1 MDCVNYLKKYQEIPY
16 NIFKNALENNRFFH
30 AYLLSGPTGTPIFE
44 IAKFLSKCL
53 LNNKHELKEEDNII
67 SKTVENRTY
76 PDLIIIDTKKEQVKI
91 DDIRRIEDKFS
102 QTSINQLGIKI
113 YIINLIEN
121 LRPNEANALLK
132 FLEEPLDNTY
142 AILTT
147 ENEYSILPTI
157 LSRTEIVRFSSV
169 NKNDLI
175 DECIKLGVN
184 KKDAEILTFFQND
197 ASMIKEEIENE
208 DYLEVK
214 KYVENFINLLPN
226 KDKLRFFVLN
236 EINPNLKT
244 KIQIRLFIDLLIIYL
259 KEANKMKLKENII
272 IGESKDKL
280 NVIISNVNS
289 IDDAILKLMNY
300 RYELS
305 YNLNSQL
312 LFLNLIESIFG
323 ALYGYRILFKLIIYW
338 IWKKLLF

>member
-169 NKNDLI
+169 DKNDLI

-197 ASMIKEEIENE
+197 ASMIKEETENE

-226 KDKLRFFVLN
+226 KEKLRFFVLN
-236 EINPNLKT
+236 EINPNLKS

-323 ALYGYRILFKLIIYW
+323 A
-338 IWKKLLF
+338 

>member
-16 NIFKNALENNRFFH
+16 NIFKNALESNRFFH

-197 ASMIKEEIENE
+197 ASMIKKEIENE

-214 KYVENFINLLPN
+214 KYVENFITLLPN
-226 KDKLRFFVLN
+226 KGKLRFFVLN
-236 EINPNLKT
+236 EINPNLKS

-323 ALYGYRILFKLIIYW
+323 A
-338 IWKKLLF
+338 

>member
-67 SKTVENRTY
+67 SKTVENGTY

-208 DYLEVK
+208 NYLEVK
-214 KYVENFINLLPN
+214 QYVENFINLLPN
-226 KDKLRFFVLN
+226 KEKLRFFVLN
-236 EINPNLKT
+236 EINPNLKS

-259 KEANKMKLKENII
+259 KEANKMKIKENII

-323 ALYGYRILFKLIIYW
+323 A
-338 IWKKLLF
+338 

>member
-184 KKDAEILTFFQND
+184 KKDAEIFTFFQND

-226 KDKLRFFVLN
+226 KEKLRFFVLN
-236 EINPNLKT
+236 EINPNLKS

-323 ALYGYRILFKLIIYW
+323 A
-338 IWKKLLF
+338 

>member
-67 SKTVENRTY
+67 SKTVENGTY

-226 KDKLRFFVLN
+226 KEKLRFFVLN
-236 EINPNLKT
+236 EINPNLKS

-272 IGESKDKL
+272 ISESKDKL

-323 ALYGYRILFKLIIYW
+323 A
-338 IWKKLLF
+338 

>member
-67 SKTVENRTY
+67 YKTVENGTY

-208 DYLEVK
+208 NYLEAK

-226 KDKLRFFVLN
+226 KEKLRFFVLN
-236 EINPNLKT
+236 EINPNLKS

-323 ALYGYRILFKLIIYW
+323 A
-338 IWKKLLF
+338 

>member
-67 SKTVENRTY
+67 SKTVENGTY

-208 DYLEVK
+208 DYLEAK

-226 KDKLRFFVLN
+226 KEKLRFFVLN
-236 EINPNLKT
+236 EINPNLKS

-305 YNLNSQL
+305 YNLNSLL

-323 ALYGYRILFKLIIYW
+323 A
-338 IWKKLLF
+338 

>member
-226 KDKLRFFVLN
+226 KEKLRFFVLN
-236 EINPNLKT
+236 EINPNLKS

-272 IGESKDKL
+272 ISESKDKL

-323 ALYGYRILFKLIIYW
+323 A
-338 IWKKLLF
+338 

>member
-53 LNNKHELKEEDNII
+53 LNNKHELNEEDNII
-67 SKTVENRTY
+67 YKTVENGTY

-208 DYLEVK
+208 NYLEAK

-226 KDKLRFFVLN
+226 KEKLRFFVLN
-236 EINPNLKT
+236 EINPNLKS

-323 ALYGYRILFKLIIYW
+323 A
-338 IWKKLLF
+338 

>member
-132 FLEEPLDNTY
+132 AF
-142 AILTT
+142 
-147 ENEYSILPTI
+147 
-157 LSRTEIVRFSSV
+157 R
-169 NKNDLI
+169 
-175 DECIKLGVN
+175 
-184 KKDAEILTFFQND
+184 
-197 ASMIKEEIENE
+197 
-208 DYLEVK
+208 
-214 KYVENFINLLPN
+214 
-226 KDKLRFFVLN
+226 
-236 EINPNLKT
+236 
-244 KIQIRLFIDLLIIYL
+244 
-259 KEANKMKLKENII
+259 
-272 IGESKDKL
+272 
-280 NVIISNVNS
+280 
-289 IDDAILKLMNY
+289 
-300 RYELS
+300 
-305 YNLNSQL
+305 
-312 LFLNLIESIFG
+312 
-323 ALYGYRILFKLIIYW
+323 
-338 IWKKLLF
+338 

>member
-208 DYLEVK
+208 NYLEVK

-226 KDKLRFFVLN
+226 KEKLRFFVLN
-236 EINPNLKT
+236 EINPNLKS

-323 ALYGYRILFKLIIYW
+323 A
-338 IWKKLLF
+338 

>member
-67 SKTVENRTY
+67 SKTVENGTY

-197 ASMIKEEIENE
+197 ASMIKEEIEDEN
-208 DYLEVK
+208 YLEVK
-214 KYVENFINLLPN
+214 QYVENFINLLPN
-226 KDKLRFFVLN
+226 KEKLRFFVLN
-236 EINPNLKT
+236 EINPNLKS

-323 ALYGYRILFKLIIYW
+323 A
-338 IWKKLLF
+338 

>member
-67 SKTVENRTY
+67 SKTVENGTY

-157 LSRTEIVRFSSV
+157 LSRTEIIRFSSV

-208 DYLEVK
+208 NYLEAK

-236 EINPNLKT
+236 EINPNLKS

-323 ALYGYRILFKLIIYW
+323 A
-338 IWKKLLF
+338 

>member
-208 DYLEVK
+208 NYLEVK
-214 KYVENFINLLPN
+214 QYVENFINLLPN

-236 EINPNLKT
+236 EINPNLKS
-244 KIQIRLFIDLLIIYL
+244 KIQIRLFIDLLIIFL

-323 ALYGYRILFKLIIYW
+323 A
-338 IWKKLLF
+338 

>member
-226 KDKLRFFVLN
+226 KEKLRFFVLN
-236 EINPNLKT
+236 EINPNLKS

-280 NVIISNVNS
+280 NVIISNVKS

-312 LFLNLIESIFG
+312 LFLILIESIFG
-323 ALYGYRILFKLIIYW
+323 A
-338 IWKKLLF
+338 

>member
-67 SKTVENRTY
+67 SKTVENGTY

-208 DYLEVK
+208 NYLEAK
-214 KYVENFINLLPN
+214 QYVENFINLLPN

-236 EINPNLKT
+236 EINPNLKS

-323 ALYGYRILFKLIIYW
+323 A
-338 IWKKLLF
+338 

>member
-53 LNNKHELKEEDNII
+53 LNNKHELKEENNII
-67 SKTVENRTY
+67 SKTVENGTY

-197 ASMIKEEIENE
+197 ASMIKEENENE
-208 DYLEVK
+208 
-214 KYVENFINLLPN
+214 N
-226 KDKLRFFVLN
+226 
-236 EINPNLKT
+236 
-244 KIQIRLFIDLLIIYL
+244 
-259 KEANKMKLKENII
+259 
-272 IGESKDKL
+272 
-280 NVIISNVNS
+280 
-289 IDDAILKLMNY
+289 
-300 RYELS
+300 
-305 YNLNSQL
+305 
-312 LFLNLIESIFG
+312 
-323 ALYGYRILFKLIIYW
+323 
-338 IWKKLLF
+338 

>member
-16 NIFKNALENNRFFH
+16 NIFKNALGNNRFFH

-226 KDKLRFFVLN
+226 KEKLRFFVLN
-236 EINPNLKT
+236 EINSNLKS

-323 ALYGYRILFKLIIYW
+323 A
-338 IWKKLLF
+338 

>member
-67 SKTVENRTY
+67 SKTVENGTY

-208 DYLEVK
+208 NYLEAK

-226 KDKLRFFVLN
+226 KEKLRFFVLN
-236 EINPNLKT
+236 EINPNLKS

-323 ALYGYRILFKLIIYW
+323 A
-338 IWKKLLF
+338 

>member
-67 SKTVENRTY
+67 SKTVENKTY

-226 KDKLRFFVLN
+226 KEKLRFFVLN
-236 EINPNLKT
+236 EINPNLKS

-323 ALYGYRILFKLIIYW
+323 A
-338 IWKKLLF
+338 

>member
-226 KDKLRFFVLN
+226 KEKLRFFVLN
-236 EINPNLKT
+236 EINPNLKS
-244 KIQIRLFIDLLIIYL
+244 KIQIRLFIDLLNMYL

-323 ALYGYRILFKLIIYW
+323 A
-338 IWKKLLF
+338 

>member
-214 KYVENFINLLPN
+214 QYVEHFITLLPN
-226 KDKLRFFVLN
+226 KEKLRFFVLN
-236 EINPNLKT
+236 EINPNLKS

-323 ALYGYRILFKLIIYW
+323 A
-338 IWKKLLF
+338 

>member
-67 SKTVENRTY
+67 SKTVENGTY

-208 DYLEVK
+208 NYLEVK

-226 KDKLRFFVLN
+226 KEKLRFFVLN
-236 EINPNLKT
+236 EINPNLKS

-323 ALYGYRILFKLIIYW
+323 A
-338 IWKKLLF
+338 

>member
-157 LSRTEIVRFSSV
+157 LSRTEIVRFSSI

-226 KDKLRFFVLN
+226 KEKLRFFVLN
-236 EINPNLKT
+236 EINSNLKS

-259 KEANKMKLKENII
+259 KEANKMKFKENII
-272 IGESKDKL
+272 IGESKDK
-280 NVIISNVNS
+280 
-289 IDDAILKLMNY
+289 
-300 RYELS
+300 
-305 YNLNSQL
+305 
-312 LFLNLIESIFG
+312 
-323 ALYGYRILFKLIIYW
+323 
-338 IWKKLLF
+338 

>member
-16 NIFKNALENNRFFH
+16 NIFKNALENNRFFD

-67 SKTVENRTY
+67 SKTVENGTY

-208 DYLEVK
+208 NYLEAK

-226 KDKLRFFVLN
+226 KEKLRFFVLN
-236 EINPNLKT
+236 EINPNLKS

-323 ALYGYRILFKLIIYW
+323 A
-338 IWKKLLF
+338 

>member
-1 MDCVNYLKKYQEIPY
+1 MGSDGMNEK
-16 NIFKNALENNRFFH
+16 
-30 AYLLSGPTGTPIFE
+30 
-44 IAKFLSKCL
+44 
-53 LNNKHELKEEDNII
+53 
-67 SKTVENRTY
+67 
-76 PDLIIIDTKKEQVKI
+76 QVW
-91 DDIRRIEDKFS
+91 D
-102 QTSINQLGIKI
+102 
-113 YIINLIEN
+113 
-121 LRPNEANALLK
+121 K

-226 KDKLRFFVLN
+226 KEKLRFFVLN
-236 EINPNLKT
+236 EINPNLKS

-323 ALYGYRILFKLIIYW
+323 A
-338 IWKKLLF
+338 

>member
-132 FLEEPLDNTY
+132 FLEEPLDNTS

-226 KDKLRFFVLN
+226 KEKLRFFVLN
-236 EINPNLKT
+236 EINPNLKS

-323 ALYGYRILFKLIIYW
+323 A
-338 IWKKLLF
+338 

>member
-226 KDKLRFFVLN
+226 KEKLRFFVLN

-323 ALYGYRILFKLIIYW
+323 A
-338 IWKKLLF
+338 

>member
-16 NIFKNALENNRFFH
+16 NIFKNALENNRYFNT
-30 AYLLSGPTGTPIFE
+30 YLLSGPTGTPIFV

-53 LNNKHELKEEDNII
+53 LNNKHELKEENNII
-67 SKTVENRTY
+67 SKTVENGTY

-121 LRPNEANALLK
+121 LRPNEANALLT

-208 DYLEVK
+208 NYLEAK

-226 KDKLRFFVLN
+226 KEKLRFFVLN
-236 EINPNLKT
+236 EINPNLKS

-323 ALYGYRILFKLIIYW
+323 A
-338 IWKKLLF
+338 

>member
-67 SKTVENRTY
+67 SKTVENGTY

-113 YIINLIEN
+113 YIINLIEI

-184 KKDAEILTFFQND
+184 QKDAEILTFFQND
-197 ASMIKEEIENE
+197 ASMIKEEIKNE
-208 DYLEVK
+208 DYLEAK

-226 KDKLRFFVLN
+226 KEKLRFFVLN
-236 EINPNLKT
+236 EINPNLKS

-323 ALYGYRILFKLIIYW
+323 A
-338 IWKKLLF
+338 

>member
-214 KYVENFINLLPN
+214 QYVENFINLLPN
-226 KDKLRFFVLN
+226 KEKLRFFVLN
-236 EINPNLKT
+236 EINPNLKS

-323 ALYGYRILFKLIIYW
+323 A
-338 IWKKLLF
+338 

>member
-175 DECIKLGVN
+175 DECIKLEVN
-184 KKDAEILTFFQND
+184 KKDAEILTFFQNY

-226 KDKLRFFVLN
+226 KEKLRFFVLN
-236 EINPNLKT
+236 EINPNLKS

-323 ALYGYRILFKLIIYW
+323 A
-338 IWKKLLF
+338 

>member
-67 SKTVENRTY
+67 SKTVENGTY

-208 DYLEVK
+208 DYLEAK

-236 EINPNLKT
+236 EINPNLKS

-323 ALYGYRILFKLIIYW
+323 A
-338 IWKKLLF
+338 

>member
-67 SKTVENRTY
+67 SKTVENGTY

-208 DYLEVK
+208 NYLEAK
-214 KYVENFINLLPN
+214 QYVENFINLLPN
-226 KDKLRFFVLN
+226 KEKLRFFVLN
-236 EINPNLKT
+236 EINPNLKS

-323 ALYGYRILFKLIIYW
+323 A
-338 IWKKLLF
+338 

>member
-67 SKTVENRTY
+67 SKTVENGTY

-197 ASMIKEEIENE
+197 ASMIKDEIENE
-208 DYLEVK
+208 DYLEAK

-226 KDKLRFFVLN
+226 KEKLRFFVLN
-236 EINPNLKT
+236 EINPNLKS

-323 ALYGYRILFKLIIYW
+323 A
-338 IWKKLLF
+338 

>member
-67 SKTVENRTY
+67 SKTVENGTY

-208 DYLEVK
+208 NYLEAK

-226 KDKLRFFVLN
+226 KEKLRFFVLN
-236 EINPNLKT
+236 EINPNLKS
-244 KIQIRLFIDLLIIYL
+244 KIQIRFFIDLLIIYL

-323 ALYGYRILFKLIIYW
+323 A
-338 IWKKLLF
+338 

>member
-142 AILTT
+142 AVLTT

-226 KDKLRFFVLN
+226 KEKLRFFVLN
-236 EINPNLKT
+236 EINPNLKS

-323 ALYGYRILFKLIIYW
+323 A
-338 IWKKLLF
+338 

>member
-67 SKTVENRTY
+67 SKTVENGTY

-208 DYLEVK
+208 NYLEVK

-236 EINPNLKT
+236 EINPNLKS

-323 ALYGYRILFKLIIYW
+323 A
-338 IWKKLLF
+338 

>member
-67 SKTVENRTY
+67 SKTVENGTY

-208 DYLEVK
+208 DCLEVK

-226 KDKLRFFVLN
+226 KEKLRFFVLN
-236 EINPNLKT
+236 EINPNLKS

-323 ALYGYRILFKLIIYW
+323 A
-338 IWKKLLF
+338 

>member
-53 LNNKHELKEEDNII
+53 LNDKHELKEEDNII

-76 PDLIIIDTKKEQVKI
+76 PDLIIIDTKKEQIKI

-214 KYVENFINLLPN
+214 QYVEHFITLLPN
-226 KDKLRFFVLN
+226 KEKLRFFVLN
-236 EINPNLKT
+236 EINPNLKS

-323 ALYGYRILFKLIIYW
+323 A
-338 IWKKLLF
+338 